1 MTGNFARYDSPE
13 DGMAHEIWETDKM
26 AFRLSSGKPW
36 HYAETSVDGRAVEID
51 MEGPISASTMM
62 EMSGLY
68 WTVSLEPSYVYVSA
82 PVDQWHEVLTRELQT
97 ETVTDVNGVEETF
110 YRTEEDIEGEKKML
124 LDNSVATQDNGDITL
139 LRPIPRQFAVVRSD
153 TLEPLGVVGHRY
165 TPLQNREAFQLLEA
179 IMGEGN
185 LDYETAGSLM
195 GGRKVWILA
204 KFPEDMFPT
213 DFIQMEKYVLLA
225 TSHDGS
231 SSIRIRFTSVNVVCN
246 NTLTAALGESDRA
259 EFSVRHT
266 HSATKDNIVEN
277 AQRVLGVASAA
288 FDQLAADAAR
298 LVNVKLTDEDAAA
311 FFRVLIAPTAEEEDD
326 ISTRSK
332 NIMEFLEWAY
342 RNSPGNDDPRVAGT
356 AWAALQAV
364 TYYTTHAVTSRVSET
379 RKVRSEAENAIDEA
393 HLDSVLFGSSE
404 RLGRKAKTI
413 LLHMADERE
422 KDSGLVA

>member
-1 MTGNFARYDSPE
+1 
-13 DGMAHEIWETDKM
+13 MAHEIWETDKM

-36 HYAETSVDGRAVEID
+36 HYAETGVDGRAVGID
-51 MEGPISASTMM
+51 HEGPITAGIMM
-62 EMSGLY
+62 EMSGLH
-68 WTVSLEPSYVYVSA
+68 WTVSLQPSYVYVSA
-82 PVDQWHEVLTRELQT
+82 PVDHWHEALGREMRQQANGDEEGAGVLT
-97 ETVTDVNGVEETF
+97 EE
-110 YRTEEDIEGEKKML
+110 EIEKGKKL
-124 LDNSVATQDNGDITL
+124 ILENAVALQDNGDVTL
-139 LRPIPRQFAVVRSD
+139 LRKIPNQFAVLRSD

-213 DFIQMEKYVLLA
+213 DFIQMERYILLA

-259 EFSVRHT
+259 EFAVRHT
-266 HSATKDNIVEN
+266 HSATKENIVEN
-277 AQRVLGVASAA
+277 AQNVLGVASAA
-288 FDQLAADAAR
+288 FAQLASDAVR
-298 LVNVKLTDEDAAA
+298 LVNVKLTDEDASA
-311 FFRVLIAPTAEEEDD
+311 FFRVLVAPGAEEEED

-342 RNSPGNDDPRVAGT
+342 RNSPGNKDTRVAGT

-364 TYYTTHAVTSRVSET
+364 TYYTTHAITSRVSET
-379 RKVRSEAENAIDEA
+379 RKNRSEAENALDEA

-404 RLGRKAKTI
+404 RLGRQAKAI

-422 KDSGLVA
+422 KDSGLVT

>member
-1 MTGNFARYDSPE
+1 
-13 DGMAHEIWETDKM
+13 MAHEIWETDKM
-26 AFRLSSGKPW
+26 AFRLSSGLPW
-36 HYAETSVDGRAVEID
+36 HYAETGADGRAVGID
-51 MEGPISASTMM
+51 HEGPISAGIMM
-62 EMSGLY
+62 EMSGLH
-68 WTVSLEPSYVYVSA
+68 WTVSLEHSYVYVTA
-82 PVDQWHEVLTRELQT
+82 PLNHWHEVLARELT
-97 ETVTDVNGVEETF
+97 TV
-110 YRTEEDIEGEKKML
+110 TEEDEDGEACTYYRNEDDVEKAKAVL
-124 LDNSVATQDNGDITL
+124 LSQSVETKENGDITL
-139 LRPIPRQFAVVRSD
+139 LRKIPRQFAVVRSD

-213 DFIQMEKYVLLA
+213 DFIQMERYILLA

-266 HSATKDNIVEN
+266 HSATKENIVEN
-277 AQRVLGVASAA
+277 AKNVLGVAAAA

-298 LVNVKLTDEDAAA
+298 LVNVKFTEEDASA
-311 FFRVLIAPTAEEEDD
+311 FFRVLIAPDAEEDD
-326 ISTRSK
+326 DVSTRSK
-332 NIMEFLEWAY
+332 NVMEFLEWAY
-342 RNSPGNDDPRVAGT
+342 RSSPGNEDPRVAGT

-364 TYYTTHAVTSRVSET
+364 TYYTTHAITSRVSET
-379 RKVRSEAENAIDEA
+379 RKKRSEAENVLDEA

-404 RLGRKAKTI
+404 RLGRRAKTI

-422 KDSGLVA
+422 KESGLVS